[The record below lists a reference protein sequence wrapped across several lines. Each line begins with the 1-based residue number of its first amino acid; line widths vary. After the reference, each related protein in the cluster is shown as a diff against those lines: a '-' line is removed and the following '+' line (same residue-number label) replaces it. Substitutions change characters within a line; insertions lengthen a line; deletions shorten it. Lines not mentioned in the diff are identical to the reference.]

1 MAPAVT
7 AAFQLIT
14 SPAAAMAFI
23 EGCHG
28 LYQALRE
35 APPPVIAR
43 IDGFALGAGLELAAA
58 CDLRIAS
65 TRARFGMP
73 EVRVGVPSVIEAAL
87 LPGLIG
93 WGRARQLL
101 LLGEAIGA
109 QEAGDWGLVEKVVAP
124 EDLDAAVEGWL
135 QHIDAAGPQAIRRQK
150 ALIREWEKLGL
161 DQAIKAGVPAF
172 GAAWETDE
180 PARMMSAFISR
191 RRR

>member
-1 MAPAVT
+1 M
-7 AAFQLIT
+7 
-14 SPAAAMAFI
+14 
-23 EGCHG
+23 
-28 LYQALRE
+28 
-35 APPPVIAR
+35 
-43 IDGFALGAGLELAAA
+43 
-58 CDLRIAS
+58 
-65 TRARFGMP
+65 
-73 EVRVGVPSVIEAAL
+73 
-87 LPGLIG
+87 
-93 WGRARQLL
+93 
-101 LLGEAIGA
+101 
-109 QEAGDWGLVEKVVAP
+109 AP